1 MIIRSNEKKVT
12 VCLNSYLV
20 YGLILM
26 NESTFENLPI
36 FKIFLPVGRFYD
48 RGFLV
53 HGIDDY

>member
-1 MIIRSNEKKVT
+1 MIIRSNEKKFT
-12 VCLNSYLV
+12 VRMNSYLV

-36 FKIFLPVGRFYD
+36 FKFFLPKGRFYD

-53 HGIDDY
+53 HGVDDY

>member
-26 NESTFENLPI
+26 NESTMENLPI
-36 FKIFLPVGRFYD
+36 FKFFLPVGRFYD

-53 HGIDDY
+53 HGVDDY

>member
-1 MIIRSNEKKVT
+1 MIIRSNEKKFT
-12 VCLNSYLV
+12 VRMNSYLV

-36 FKIFLPVGRFYD
+36 FKFFLPVGRFYD

-53 HGIDDY
+53 HGVDDY